1 MSSSLRGNQPGFTSQ
16 GKTLCYLDIHEQIQ
30 KISGR
35 HDDGGVEWDDVA
47 FVQVQIQVGGQPL
60 GEGEKKQKNGTL
72 STPPSNVLL
81 CPSCEAPH
89 PLEVVDDVSS
99 VSVLE
104 VWHRHVDELHLVPL
118 QHPDPLF
125 QQSLKVP
132 VWHIHLWTAP
142 VQDSTWSL

>member
-60 GEGEKKQKNGTL
+60 GEEKKTKKRH
-72 STPPSNVLL
+72 VK
-81 CPSCEAPH
+81 H
-89 PLEVVDDVSS
+89 SS
-99 VSVLE
+99 VKRSVLS
-104 VWHRHVDELHLVPL
+104 ELCGSSPAGSRGRC
-118 QHPDPLF
+118 
-125 QQSLKVP
+125 QQRLRPRSL
-132 VWHIHLWTAP
+132 ARAR
-142 VQDSTWSL
+142 